1 MLLLK
6 NQSPGKRQQIPV
18 SRERAQ
24 SLVEFAFI
32 LPIFLLLVMATID
45 FSWGLRAYI
54 TITNSAREGAR
65 LAVTLGPT
73 DPDTVSIVQDYVADR
88 STGLVEGSDVS
99 VNYPIDAASQN
110 PVEVTAEYDYEYI
123 TPVGKLL
130 SLLSGGS
137 IEDPLHMSSTS
148 TMKVE

>member
-1 MLLLK
+1 MFRPRHRHSSA
-6 NQSPGKRQQIPV
+6 QRRARGRS
-18 SRERAQ
+18 ERAQ

-32 LPIFLLLVMATID
+32 LPIFLLIVMATID

-65 LAVTLGPT
+65 LAVTLDPT
-73 DPDTVSIVQDYVADR
+73 DTDTESLVQDLVADR
-88 STGLVEGSDVS
+88 SSNLLDPADVS

-130 SLLSGGS
+130 TLFSGGS
-137 IEDPLHMSSTS
+137 IGDPLHMSSTS

>member
-1 MLLLK
+1 LLLLK

-65 LAVTLGPT
+65 LAVTLDPT
-73 DPDTVSIVQDYVADR
+73 DPDTVSTVQDYVANH
-88 STGLVEGSDVS
+88 SSGLLEGSDVS

-130 SLLSGGS
+130 SLLSGGA
-137 IEDPLHMSSTS
+137 IDDPLHTSSTS

>member
-1 MLLLK
+1 LLLLK

-32 LPIFLLLVMATID
+32 LPIFLLIVMATID
-45 FSWGLRAYI
+45 FAWGLNAYI

-88 STGLVEGSDVS
+88 SSGLVEGSDVS

>member
-6 NQSPGKRQQIPV
+6 TQSPGKRQQIPV

-32 LPIFLLLVMATID
+32 LPIFLLIVMATID
-45 FSWGLRAYI
+45 FAWGLRAYI

>member
-1 MLLLK
+1 
-6 NQSPGKRQQIPV
+6 
-18 SRERAQ
+18 
-24 SLVEFAFI
+24 
-32 LPIFLLLVMATID
+32 MATID

-65 LAVTLGPT
+65 LAVTLAPT
-73 DPDTVSIVQDYVADR
+73 NPDTETTVQDYVAER
-88 STGLVEGSDVS
+88 SSGLVEAGDVS
-99 VNYPIDAASQN
+99 VNYPVDAASQN

-123 TPVGKLL
+123 TPLGKLL
-130 SLLSGGS
+130 TLFSGGA